1 MVYGRYN
8 YSIHRDYFMVY
19 KPTYN
24 HHWGGPS
31 CICFLWF
38 FPFEDHPFWMIL
50 WFRQLQWA
58 EEWKYQRQ
66 ADALMSPE
74 LWRIYSL
81 LAGDLEVQGELQ
93 WMWEQT
99 GWLMGICV
107 YTHMLHGAGIFINI
121 CPNKITHM

>member
-1 MVYGRYN
+1 
-8 YSIHRDYFMVY
+8 
-19 KPTYN
+19 
-24 HHWGGPS
+24 
-31 CICFLWF
+31 
-38 FPFEDHPFWMIL
+38 MIL

-121 CPNKITHM
+121 CPNKITHV

>member
-1 MVYGRYN
+1 MVDITIVFMG
-8 YSIHRDYFMVY
+8 IIMVY
-19 KPTYN
+19 KPTFTSL
-24 HHWGGPS
+24 GGPS

-107 YTHMLHGAGIFINI
+107 YTRMLHGAGIFINI